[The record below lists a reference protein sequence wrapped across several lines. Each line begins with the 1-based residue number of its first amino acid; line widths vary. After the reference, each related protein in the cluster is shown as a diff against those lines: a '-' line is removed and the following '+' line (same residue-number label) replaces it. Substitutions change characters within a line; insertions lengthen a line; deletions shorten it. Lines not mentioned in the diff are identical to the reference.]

1 MASGTVEI
9 ASPSIF
15 DRMLGFGTGPLRP
28 PPKPRTDE
36 THRFYLCEKL
46 DKTKATYTCQR
57 GTLEE
62 VCAEQVKRQR
72 LQPGHLLRTGVHVM
86 SVATGCPSWNDRL
99 VLAQKFLRPVAMG
112 PPLAAPQA

>member
-1 MASGTVEI
+1 MSSGTVEL
-9 ASPSIF
+9 ASPNIF
-15 DRMLGFGTGPLRP
+15 DRLLGYSGVPLRQ

-36 THRFYLCEKL
+36 THRFYVCEKL

-72 LQPGHLLRTGVHVM
+72 LQPGHILRTGVHVM
-86 SVATGCPSWNDRL
+86 SVAAGCPSWNDRL